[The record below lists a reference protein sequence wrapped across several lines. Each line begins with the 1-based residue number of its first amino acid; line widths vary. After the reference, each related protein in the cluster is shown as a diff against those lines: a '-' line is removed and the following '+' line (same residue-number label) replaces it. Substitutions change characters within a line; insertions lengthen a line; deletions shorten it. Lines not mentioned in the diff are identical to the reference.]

1 MKKIAIVLSAL
12 FVLTAFTT
20 HVDKYTADVTKSKL
34 VWKAEKVTGGHDGH
48 VSLKSGNVFMDHGKI
63 AKASFVVDMNT
74 ITNDDIKSE
83 KYSNKLVGHLK
94 SEDFFNVKKH
104 PEVSFDMIKATPVG
118 NGKFDVFGNI
128 TIKGIQVVISF
139 PMMLKESKSEL
150 EVSGTFSFD
159 RTKFDIKYDSGS
171 FFENLGDRAIKDDV
185 LIDFNIVLYK

>member
-20 HVDKYTADVTKSKL
+20 HVDKYTVDVTKSKL

-83 KYSNKLVGHLK
+83 KYSNKLIGHLK
-94 SEDFFNVKKH
+94 SEDFFDVKKH

-128 TIKGIQVVISF
+128 TIKGIKGVISF
-139 PMMLKESKSEL
+139 PMTLKESKSEL
-150 EVSGTFSFD
+150 VVSGTFSFD

-171 FFENLGDRAIKDDV
+171 FFENLGDRAINDEV
-185 LIDFNIVLYK
+185 VIDFNIVLYK

>member
-20 HVDKYTADVTKSKL
+20 HVDEYTADVTKSKL

>member
-104 PEVSFDMIKATPVG
+104 PEVSFDMIKATAVG

-128 TIKGIQVVISF
+128 TIKGIQGVISF

-185 LIDFNIVLYK
+185 VIDFNIVLYK

>member
-1 MKKIAIVLSAL
+1 MKKIVIVLSAL

-20 HVDKYTADVTKSKL
+20 HVDKYTVDVTKSKL

-104 PEVSFDMIKATPVG
+104 PEVSFDMIKATPVS

-128 TIKGIQVVISF
+128 TIKGIKAVISF

-171 FFENLGDRAIKDDV
+171 FFENLGDRAINDDV
-185 LIDFNIVLYK
+185 AIDFNIVLYK

>member
-128 TIKGIQVVISF
+128 TIKGIQGVISF

-171 FFENLGDRAIKDDV
+171 FFENLGDRAINDEV
-185 LIDFNIVLYK
+185 VIDFNIVLYK

>member
-20 HVDKYTADVTKSKL
+20 HVDKYTVDVTKSKL

-128 TIKGIQVVISF
+128 TIKGIQGVISF

-171 FFENLGDRAIKDDV
+171 FFENLGDRAINDEV
-185 LIDFNIVLYK
+185 VIDFNIVLYK

>member
-185 LIDFNIVLYK
+185 VIDFNIVLYK

>member
-63 AKASFVVDMNT
+63 AKASFVVDMNS

-128 TIKGIQVVISF
+128 TIKGIQGVISF

-185 LIDFNIVLYK
+185 VIDFNIVLYK

>member
-128 TIKGIQVVISF
+128 TIKGIQGVISF
-139 PMMLKESKSEL
+139 PMMLKEL

-171 FFENLGDRAIKDDV
+171 FFENLGDRAINDDV
-185 LIDFNIVLYK
+185 VIDFNIVLYK

>member
-20 HVDKYTADVTKSKL
+20 HVDKYTVDVTKSKL

-128 TIKGIQVVISF
+128 TIKGIQGVISF

-150 EVSGTFSFD
+150 YVSGTFSFD

-185 LIDFNIVLYK
+185 VIDFNIVLYK

>member
-104 PEVSFDMIKATPVG
+104 PEVSFDMIKATP
-118 NGKFDVFGNI
+118 
-128 TIKGIQVVISF
+128 
-139 PMMLKESKSEL
+139 
-150 EVSGTFSFD
+150 
-159 RTKFDIKYDSGS
+159 
-171 FFENLGDRAIKDDV
+171 
-185 LIDFNIVLYK
+185 